1 MKPEAETFRIRENNI
16 FKDINSTEELTK
28 YYRNY
33 VKEYGT
39 SYWINDM
46 YARRMSELDII
57 ENYRKPRGMK

>member
-28 YYRNY
+28 YYKDY
-33 VKEYGT
+33 VRKYGT